1 MQHLSLRMQLDTP
14 AACPQC
20 SALANRRIS
29 ISRVCDQDCLLL
41 SSRQMQMLLCVPL
54 IVVHALR
61 LVHSSFPYWLL
72 VLCGHCCWTP
82 RLRNMLLAHVSH
94 AGSCTELGLSDNVN
108 MHSLYRLIAKDQSTF
123 QHNKHMTRALSSFK
137 KNIFRIRLMHTLV
150 NFFRLY
156 FTTCLHIFC

>member
-29 ISRVCDQDCLLL
+29 ISRVCLLL
-41 SSRQMQMLLCVPL
+41 SSRQMQLLLSVPL

-61 LVHSSFPYWLL
+61 LVHASFSYWLL

-82 RLRNMLLAHVSH
+82 RLRNMLLAHV
-94 AGSCTELGLSDNVN
+94 N
-108 MHSLYRLIAKDQSTF
+108 ML
-123 QHNKHMTRALSSFK
+123 ALVL
-137 KNIFRIRLMHTLV
+137 N
-150 NFFRLY
+150 
-156 FTTCLHIFC
+156 